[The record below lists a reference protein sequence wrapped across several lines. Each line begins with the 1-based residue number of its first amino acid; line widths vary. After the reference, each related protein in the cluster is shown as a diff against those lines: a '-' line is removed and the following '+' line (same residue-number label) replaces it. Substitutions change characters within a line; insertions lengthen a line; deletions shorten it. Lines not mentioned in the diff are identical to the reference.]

1 MQWHA
6 DQREASMMKISF
18 CSTSRK
24 RGVPSELLPVPDTQ
38 QLAIDLENLV
48 KKSPDIFQHQ
58 TKGGAIMYLRHAQVL
73 KKPQGKYLSMLIAYS
88 DTRHPDGVISNLKN
102 KKRVI
107 ASKNKDDGDEYSCH
121 LVISMTPILD
131 GGRMFYMAYEQI
143 PRFGGIQLE
152 RYLKRIFRT
161 VVNNEQN
168 NYHFPDPEDTS
179 STGKTVRYSVKVE
192 LSAVPSD
199 QLIKDLENG
208 EIGRIELIREA
219 PGSKKWD
226 EKGFTTDKRSI
237 LILQPTE
244 KAYKTN
250 VMSFIEEICKSGA
263 RKKYDTATLR
273 WKHERK
279 GYTAKFDCSSE
290 NILSTR
296 YIKKAEFNF
305 DYRLP
310 ASSDKIDPGFESRL
324 IKWIG

>member
-18 CSTSRK
+18 YSTSRK
-24 RGVPSELLPVPDTQ
+24 RGLSSELLPVPDVQ
-38 QLAIDLENLV
+38 KLANDLVVLT
-48 KKSPDIFQHQ
+48 KSLPDLFQHQ
-58 TKGGAIMYLRHAQVL
+58 TKGGAIMYLRHAQVS
-73 KKPQGKYLSMLIAYS
+73 KKSTGNYLSMLIAYS
-88 DTRHPDGVISNLKN
+88 DTRHPDGVVSNLKN
-102 KKRVI
+102 KKRIVN
-107 ASKNKDDGDEYSCH
+107 SKNTDDGDEYSCH
-121 LVISMTPILD
+121 IVISLTPILKD
-131 GGRMFYMAYEQI
+131 GRMFYMAFEQI

-161 VVNNEQN
+161 VVANKQIS
-168 NYHFPDPEDTS
+168 YQFPDPEDTS
-179 STGKTVRYSVKVE
+179 SAGKTVKYSVKIE
-192 LSAVPSD
+192 LSAVPSE

-208 EIGRIELIREA
+208 EIGHIELIREA
-219 PGSKKWD
+219 QGSSKWD

-244 KAYKTN
+244 KAHKAN
-250 VMSFIEEICKSGA
+250 VMSFIGEICKSGS

-273 WKHERK
+273 WKHEKK
-279 GYTAKFDCSSE
+279 GYTAKFDCASE

-296 YIKKAEFNF
+296 YVKKSEFSF

-310 ASSDKIDPGFESRL
+310 ASCDQIDPGFESRL